1 MFSQEVFSFIGGV
14 LVTVALVPQLVKI
27 FRLKSALE
35 ISLPFTILL
44 LVGMLCWLGYGIL
57 SQLFPIILWN
67 AVGAALVAT
76 LLFAKLKYGRQ
87 K

>member
-1 MFSQEVFSFIGGV
+1 LSAQEVFGFIGGV
-14 LVTVALVPQLVKI
+14 LVTVALVPQVVKI

-57 SQLFPIILWN
+57 FQLFPIILWN
-67 AVGAALVAT
+67 AVGAGLVGT
-76 LLFAKLKYGRQ
+76 LLFATLKYGRRR
-87 K
+87 